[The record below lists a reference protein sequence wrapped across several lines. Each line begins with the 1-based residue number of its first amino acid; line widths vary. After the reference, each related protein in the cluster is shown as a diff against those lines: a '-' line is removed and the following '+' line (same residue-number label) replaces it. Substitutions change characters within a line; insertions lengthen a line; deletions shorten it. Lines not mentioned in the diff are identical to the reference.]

1 MVYIFNTF
9 SCIMLNM
16 NTNDKNVD
24 LDNKRLLLIKH
35 AKIVLNSKLT
45 GVQIAKETGVNAQQ
59 VCLYRN
65 GKRDIERRSEEHTSE
80 LQSRFDIVCSL
91 LLEKKKKMSTDW
103 KS

>member
-16 NTNDKNVD
+16 NTNDKNID

-65 GKRDIERRSEEHTSE
+65 GKRDIERAYFNNLFKFECLYQQHDLFKEIREME
-80 LQSRFDIVCSL
+80 RNV
-91 LLEKKKKMSTDW
+91 
-103 KS
+103 